1 MKRIIILFATM
12 AIALNAHAQ
21 TDSLVTVD
29 TKGDGLNFNIAGFSV
44 KLEGKEEKKKKQNYR
59 PYSTN
64 TLGIKWGVTRLTDSP
79 YYGNWTDQGD
89 FLRLSGKSNS
99 LSIEPISCHLLLDR
113 KGILWINTGI
123 CTTWDHYYFFN
134 PITLVNNDRGYLMP
148 MHIEEGIKRTQM
160 NAFYLGAFFGLAF
173 RIGDVK
179 IGANAS
185 PEVLCYSES
194 RYRTTEKVRHKTE
207 IQGLN
212 PVRLK
217 VGATMMM
224 DCLGVYV
231 DYGLNPI
238 FKEGS
243 GNDARMVSIGLKVGI

>member
-1 MKRIIILFATM
+1 
-12 AIALNAHAQ
+12 
-21 TDSLVTVD
+21 
-29 TKGDGLNFNIAGFSV
+29 
-44 KLEGKEEKKKKQNYR
+44 
-59 PYSTN
+59 
-64 TLGIKWGVTRLTDSP
+64 
-79 YYGNWTDQGD
+79 
-89 FLRLSGKSNS
+89 
-99 LSIEPISCHLLLDR
+99 
-113 KGILWINTGI
+113 
-123 CTTWDHYYFFN
+123 
-134 PITLVNNDRGYLMP
+134 MP

-231 DYGLNPI
+231 DYSLNPI

-243 GNDARMVSIGLKVGI
+243 GNDARMVSIGLKVGL

>member
-99 LSIEPISCHLLLDR
+99 LSIEPISCHLRLL
-113 KGILWINTGI
+113 LW
-123 CTTWDHYYFFN
+123 
-134 PITLVNNDRGYLMP
+134 
-148 MHIEEGIKRTQM
+148 
-160 NAFYLGAFFGLAF
+160 
-173 RIGDVK
+173 
-179 IGANAS
+179 
-185 PEVLCYSES
+185 
-194 RYRTTEKVRHKTE
+194 
-207 IQGLN
+207 
-212 PVRLK
+212 
-217 VGATMMM
+217 
-224 DCLGVYV
+224 
-231 DYGLNPI
+231 
-238 FKEGS
+238 
-243 GNDARMVSIGLKVGI
+243 